1 MIKGG
6 NMKFLTFIFSY
17 WELQSLM
24 FVAFTVFELLT
35 IFQAETKPSQK
46 NAGLMGL
53 NINFNIGYG

>member
-1 MIKGG
+1 
-6 NMKFLTFIFSY
+6 
-17 WELQSLM
+17 M
-24 FVAFTVFELLT
+24 FVTFTVFELLT